1 MKRFVITII
10 LAALAFT
17 AQAQENKTGHTI
29 KLGNYELY
37 SSVIHYKPE
46 KGGGIYEVVSPKI
59 SVQEEYLLYDYIR
72 DHKEQIEKKLGV
84 VVTCTRPYLAMY
96 DRKTYE
102 QYWENEK
109 QRMFSMQE
117 EATKRVVENLNSL
130 VE

>member
-1 MKRFVITII
+1 MKRFVIVII
-10 LAALAFT
+10 LAALAFIV
-17 AQAQENKTGHTI
+17 QAQEKKTGHTI

-37 SSVIHYKPE
+37 SSIIYYKPE

-72 DHKEQIEKKLGV
+72 DHKDQIEEKLGV

-109 QRMFSMQE
+109 QRVFREKE
-117 EATKRVVENLNSL
+117 EITKKVESLN
-130 VE
+130 EIFE